1 MVMNGWKLQ
10 WVAALYWLYFKL
22 KKLDPPDK
30 IKVTSFPFCPSPKIS
45 SVEGNGKCNDKLSSH
60 LKPHLKKEK
69 INLFQKLIQGMNH
82 KWITIRIDIV
92 LRFTHTHTL
101 LLKAKY
107 TSYDK
112 ERIKKTLF
120 AK

>member
-1 MVMNGWKLQ
+1 
-10 WVAALYWLYFKL
+10 
-22 KKLDPPDK
+22 
-30 IKVTSFPFCPSPKIS
+30 
-45 SVEGNGKCNDKLSSH
+45 
-60 LKPHLKKEK
+60 
-69 INLFQKLIQGMNH
+69 MNH

-92 LRFTHTHTL
+92 LRFTHTHTHTL